1 MTDSI
6 FVYLVKLPPGINEA
20 VLPCL
25 EGYTIYI
32 DSCLTW
38 EGRQKAYDHA
48 MEHIENGDFEKNDVQ
63 KIEHEAHKKQ
73 PPPSSNG

>member
-1 MTDSI
+1 MDRI

-32 DSCLTW
+32 DSRLTW
-38 EGRQKAYDHA
+38 EGRQKAYNHA
-48 MEHIENGDFEKNDVQ
+48 MKHIRNGDFEKHDVQ
-63 KIEHEAHKKQ
+63 QIEYDAHRKEDE
-73 PPPSSNG
+73 NE